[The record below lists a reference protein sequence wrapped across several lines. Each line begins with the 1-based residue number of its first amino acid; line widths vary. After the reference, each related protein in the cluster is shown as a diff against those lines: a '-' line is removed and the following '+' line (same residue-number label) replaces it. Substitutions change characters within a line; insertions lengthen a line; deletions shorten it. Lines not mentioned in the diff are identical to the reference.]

1 MALKYI
7 TLAAVVAT
15 ASTQPVTETVSFN
28 VGEMQDRVGAIEANL
43 TIATADART
52 TASEA
57 ALQAT
62 LEALGLMTARFDVMQ
77 ATVAGVQSDVSAR
90 MNAGMAHIESQ

>member
-1 MALKYI
+1 MALKYM

-15 ASTQPVTETVSFN
+15 ASTQTATQTQSFN
-28 VGEMQDRVGAIEANL
+28 VGEMQDRVGAIEADLNRRQ
-43 TIATADART
+43 ADART
-52 TASEA
+52 VASEA

-62 LEALGLMTARFDVMQ
+62 LDALGLMTARFDVMQ
-77 ATVAGVQSDVSAR
+77 ATVAGIQSNVSAR